1 MSTSTLL
8 SVEDFAQMIHSET
21 EDYELVEGELIPLSS
36 ANPTHAMIRQNLEF
50 ELRSYFR
57 NQSTGVVLGEV
68 DCQLAHDTVR
78 RPDASVFLLAR
89 LEGLDRKKIPIP
101 FAPDIAVEVLSPS
114 ESAVEVH
121 RKALQYLAAG
131 SQEVWQL
138 DQENGEIFVQTNSG
152 IRLLRG
158 EEVLETPLLP
168 GFAVAVNVLLAGF

>member
-1 MSTSTLL
+1 M
-8 SVEDFAQMIHSET
+8 
-21 EDYELVEGELIPLSS
+21 
-36 ANPTHAMIRQNLEF
+36 
-50 ELRSYFR
+50 
-57 NQSTGVVLGEV
+57 
-68 DCQLAHDTVR
+68 R

-101 FAPDIAVEVLSPS
+101 IAPDIAVEVLSPS
-114 ESAVEVH
+114 ESSVEVH

-158 EEVLETPLLP
+158 EEALEAPLLP
-168 GFAVAVNVLLAGF
+168 DFSVTVNVLLAGFYGAAWVARRASPFVCNGWNEFRQQTKGAASVVVGSQSIYV